1 MSEQYYRNLEDRAAA
16 LSSLRDLLA
25 TATDLVICSA
35 PSPLV
40 EELTPE
46 LEAALAEDV
55 LVLLLVGGDVDEPTG
70 ERPYPAT
77 LVRHWERPIDFVTAA
92 SVDYD
97 QGFYTEADLHDPDG
111 RSGRALSY
119 RDQFFGDLQLNTM
132 LFAWWQRSPELYAA
146 DPDPLP
152 TTHDSFFRAV
162 IDAARFLREEQ
173 PLAARIEGR
182 TTDGDEPATVE
193 GEVVNV
199 RQSIISPATN
209 SFPIEQ
215 SIFVATQDGVVS
227 AGSNSA
233 QVEDLRAD
241 RVEFFEP

>member
-1 MSEQYYRNLEDRAAA
+1 MREQHYRNLEDRAAA

-40 EELTPE
+40 GELTPE
-46 LEAALAEDV
+46 LDAALADDV
-55 LVLLLVGGDVDEPTG
+55 LVLLLVGGEVETSTG

-97 QGFYTEADLHDPDG
+97 RGFYTEAELHDSDG
-111 RSGRALSY
+111 QAGRALRY

-132 LFAWWQRSPELYAA
+132 LFAWWQRSSELYAA
-146 DPDPLP
+146 DPAPLP

-162 IDAARFLREEQ
+162 IDAARFLREDQ

-182 TTDGDEPATVE
+182 TTDTNEPATVD
-193 GEVVNV
+193 GEVINV

-215 SIFVATQDGVVS
+215 SIFVASTDGVVS
-227 AGSNSA
+227 AGSQSA

-241 RVEFFEP
+241 RVEFYEP